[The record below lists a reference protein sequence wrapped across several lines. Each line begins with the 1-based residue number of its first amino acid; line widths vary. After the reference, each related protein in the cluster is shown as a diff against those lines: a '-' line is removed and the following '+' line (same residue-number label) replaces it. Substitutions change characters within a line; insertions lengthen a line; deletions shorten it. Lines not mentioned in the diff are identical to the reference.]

1 MGILLYLNVRLLQGA
16 TEEQPG
22 SGLMVSATVSKKKAH
37 FATGIH
43 EPELRITN
51 SGHVSYVDGTKQLAW
66 RWLSLVHFRLS
77 FLFSFFV
84 LFCGL

>member
-1 MGILLYLNVRLLQGA
+1 MKLLQGA

-43 EPELRITN
+43 EPELRIRS
-51 SGHVSYVDGTKQLAW
+51 SGRASCTDGTEQLAW

-77 FLFSFFV
+77 FLSLFFFV
-84 LFCGL
+84 D